1 MSKVFLVMGSILS
14 LIGVAAGAFGAHGL
28 RESLSSESLHTFEIA
43 VRYQMYHSFALI
55 VAGWALDKYER
66 RQFVKAGWLFL
77 SGVALFS
84 GSLYILVLTGAKWL
98 GAVTP
103 FGGWAFLTGWF
114 FLAKGFWKLR

>member
-1 MSKVFLVMGSILS
+1 MSKLFLVIACILS
-14 LIGVAAGAFGAHGL
+14 LLGVAAGAFGAHLL
-28 RESLSSESLHTFEIA
+28 RESLSMDMLNTFQTA

-66 RQFVKAGWLFL
+66 RQFVKAGWMFL
-77 SGVALFS
+77 AGVALFS
-84 GSLYILVLTGAKWL
+84 GSLYILVLTGSTWL

-103 FGGWAFLTGWF
+103 VGGMAFLAGWF

>member
-1 MSKVFLVMGSILS
+1 MSKLFLVLGSVLS

-28 RESLSSESLHTFEIA
+28 RESLGAESLHTFEIA
-43 VRYQMYHSFALI
+43 VRYQMYHSFALL

-84 GSLYILVLTGAKWL
+84 GSLYILVLAGVKWL

-103 FGGWAFLTGWF
+103 FGGLAFLTGWF

>member
-1 MSKVFLVMGSILS
+1 MSKLFLVLGSLLS
-14 LIGVAAGAFGAHGL
+14 LLGVAIGAFGAHLL
-28 RESLSSESLHTFEIA
+28 RENLTMEMLNTFQTA

-66 RQFVKAGWLFL
+66 RQFVKAGWLFFA
-77 SGVALFS
+77 GVALFS
-84 GSLYILVLTGAKWL
+84 GSLYILVLTETKWL

-103 FGGWAFLTGWF
+103 IGGAAFLGGWF

>member
-103 FGGWAFLTGWF
+103 FGGLAFLTGWF